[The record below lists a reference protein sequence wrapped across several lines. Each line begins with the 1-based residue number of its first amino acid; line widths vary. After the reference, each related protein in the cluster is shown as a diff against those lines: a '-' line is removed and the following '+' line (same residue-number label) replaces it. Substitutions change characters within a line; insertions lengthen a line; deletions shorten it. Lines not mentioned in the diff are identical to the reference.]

1 MRVCATICAFYRI
14 YLGTYPVPCEDEKVL
29 RSKIDRIEVSPLL
42 EDDDTRGGTLHIA
55 VKPLLHNVG
64 KHVEDL

>member
-1 MRVCATICAFYRI
+1 
-14 YLGTYPVPCEDEKVL
+14 
-29 RSKIDRIEVSPLL
+29 VSPLL

-64 KHVEDL
+64 KHVEDYKTGLTVPRELSRYVEAQIGDTGQTFP